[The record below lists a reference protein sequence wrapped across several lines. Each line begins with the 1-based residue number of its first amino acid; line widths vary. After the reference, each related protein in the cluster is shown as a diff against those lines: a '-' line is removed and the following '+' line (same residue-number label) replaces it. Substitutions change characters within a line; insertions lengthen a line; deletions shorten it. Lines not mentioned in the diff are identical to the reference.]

1 MVVETEYGKIRGKRE
16 RDCEVFLGI
25 PYAKPPIGPLRF
37 RRPVPPDPW
46 SDVLEC
52 TRFGF
57 ICPQPGKPTP
67 ADRSVSMSEDCLTLN
82 VFTPACDGKK
92 RPVAV
97 WIHGGAYLTGSACD
111 PGFFPHQI
119 CAEQDVVNVT
129 IQYRLGALGC
139 VDFSGLSGA
148 KGRFDANCGTWDQVA
163 AVNWVM
169 ENIEAFGGNP
179 KEITL
184 MGGAAGGTSVLTLI
198 TTPYLKGK
206 IRQAVMESPAPWLPL
221 TREGGRLGALKVLE
235 ELGLGEDEVQKIL
248 DIPADRL
255 AEATNAAEYKYYAYR
270 PYTIPTGPVV
280 DGDLIPELPFDA
292 VMHGAADEVDVL
304 IGSTADEAT
313 LFANPKL
320 PNLFPIREQELE
332 HFFKDHPEAKKE
344 QILALYPDYP
354 DIKAFQEI
362 GKEMF
367 FHAGIL
373 RLAEYLA
380 QHTNV
385 YVYCVT
391 YSTPV
396 LRLLGMGA
404 VHCINTSMLS
414 GEFRSFLGWFAGR
427 KNKAFSRQLQAQWG
441 SFFRTGNPSV
451 EGYPAWP
458 AYGKE
463 KNTYFI
469 DVKSQVRQHP
479 FAEVE
484 EAYGT
489 IRPYGN

>member
-1 MVVETEYGKIRGKRE
+1 M
-16 RDCEVFLGI
+16 
-25 PYAKPPIGPLRF
+25 
-37 RRPVPPDPW
+37 
-46 SDVLEC
+46 
-52 TRFGF
+52 
-57 ICPQPGKPTP
+57 
-67 ADRSVSMSEDCLTLN
+67 
-82 VFTPACDGKK
+82 
-92 RPVAV
+92 AV

-184 MGGAAGGTSVLTLI
+184 MGGSAGGTSVLTLI

-221 TREGGRLGALKVLE
+221 DKGGWTSWRAEGSGGGS
-235 ELGLGEDEVQKIL
+235 GLGEDEVQKIL

-373 RLAEYLA
+373 GWRNIWRSTQMSMSIALPTP
-380 QHTNV
+380 HR
-385 YVYCVT
+385 YCGCWEWEQYTASIHLCSQESFGVSWDGLPGGRT
-391 YSTPV
+391 KPSADSF
-396 LRLLGMGA
+396 R
-404 VHCINTSMLS
+404 LS
-414 GEFRSFLGWFAGR
+414 GA
-427 KNKAFSRQLQAQWG
+427 AFSAPEIPVWRAIPPGRLTVRR
-441 SFFRTGNPSV
+441 RTHILSM
-451 EGYPAWP
+451 
-458 AYGKE
+458 
-463 KNTYFI
+463 
-469 DVKSQVRQHP
+469 
-479 FAEVE
+479 
-484 EAYGT
+484 
-489 IRPYGN
+489 

>member
-1 MVVETEYGKIRGKRE
+1 
-16 RDCEVFLGI
+16 
-25 PYAKPPIGPLRF
+25 
-37 RRPVPPDPW
+37 
-46 SDVLEC
+46 
-52 TRFGF
+52 
-57 ICPQPGKPTP
+57 
-67 ADRSVSMSEDCLTLN
+67 MSEDCLTLN

-184 MGGAAGGTSVLTLI
+184 MGGSAGGTSVLTLI

-332 HFFKDHPEAKKE
+332 HFFKDHPEAKKG
-344 QILALYPDYP
+344 ADP
-354 DIKAFQEI
+354 
-362 GKEMF
+362 
-367 FHAGIL
+367 
-373 RLAEYLA
+373 
-380 QHTNV
+380 
-385 YVYCVT
+385 C
-391 YSTPV
+391 PV
-396 LRLLGMGA
+396 PG
-404 VHCINTSMLS
+404 LS
-414 GEFRSFLGWFAGR
+414 GYQGVSGNRKGDVFPRRNSSVGGISGAAHKCLCLLRYLLHTGTAAAGNGSSTLHQYIYALRRVSEFPGMVCRAEEQSLQQTASGSVGQLFSAPEIPVWRAIPPGR
-427 KNKAFSRQLQAQWG
+427 LTVRR
-441 SFFRTGNPSV
+441 RTHILSM
-451 EGYPAWP
+451 
-458 AYGKE
+458 
-463 KNTYFI
+463 
-469 DVKSQVRQHP
+469 
-479 FAEVE
+479 
-484 EAYGT
+484 
-489 IRPYGN
+489 

>member
-184 MGGAAGGTSVLTLI
+184 MGGSAGGTSVLTLI

-292 VMHGAADEVDVL
+292 VMHLSL
-304 IGSTADEAT
+304 IH
-313 LFANPKL
+313 
-320 PNLFPIREQELE
+320 I
-332 HFFKDHPEAKKE
+332 
-344 QILALYPDYP
+344 
-354 DIKAFQEI
+354 
-362 GKEMF
+362 
-367 FHAGIL
+367 
-373 RLAEYLA
+373 
-380 QHTNV
+380 
-385 YVYCVT
+385 
-391 YSTPV
+391 
-396 LRLLGMGA
+396 
-404 VHCINTSMLS
+404 
-414 GEFRSFLGWFAGR
+414 
-427 KNKAFSRQLQAQWG
+427 
-441 SFFRTGNPSV
+441 
-451 EGYPAWP
+451 
-458 AYGKE
+458 
-463 KNTYFI
+463 
-469 DVKSQVRQHP
+469 
-479 FAEVE
+479 
-484 EAYGT
+484 
-489 IRPYGN
+489 